1 MAQMAGLP
9 NQVILRAKEILNYH
23 LTNHPADE
31 EGKNSFIENQ
41 ISIFAEQESELKKD
55 LSNLDLMQISP
66 LEAIKKLDELKKKYD
81 L

>member
-1 MAQMAGLP
+1 M
-9 NQVILRAKEILNYH
+9 NYH
-23 LTNHPADE
+23 LKNHPADE
-31 EGKNSFIENQ
+31 KGKITFIENQ
-41 ISIFAEQESELKKD
+41 ISMFAEQESELKKD

>member
-1 MAQMAGLP
+1 M
-9 NQVILRAKEILNYH
+9 
-23 LTNHPADE
+23 TNHPTDE
-31 EGKNSFIENQ
+31 QGKNTFVENQ
-41 ISIFAEQESELKKD
+41 IPMFAEQESELKKD

>member
-1 MAQMAGLP
+1 M
-9 NQVILRAKEILNYH
+9 ISRAKEILNFH
-23 LTNHPADE
+23 LTKHPTDE
-31 EGKNSFIENQ
+31 QGKNTFVENQ
-41 ISIFAEQESELKKD
+41 ISMFAEQESELKKD

>member
-1 MAQMAGLP
+1 
-9 NQVILRAKEILNYH
+9 LNFH
-23 LTNHPADE
+23 LTNHPTDE
-31 EGKNSFIENQ
+31 KGKNTFVENQ
-41 ISIFAEQESELKKD
+41 IPMFPEQDSELKKD